1 MQANAD
7 ALPPLV
13 RAGEPPWQQPAAPAV
28 EVRRGVRE
36 VDKREIGPDAY
47 LPYDPR
53 GLVVVAGGWLAFYV
67 IAAVHD
73 FIASSY

>member
-1 MQANAD
+1 MQAHAD

-13 RAGEPPWQQPAAPAV
+13 RAGEPPWQQPAAPV
-28 EVRRGVRE
+28 EVRHDVRE
-36 VDKREIGPDAY
+36 VDKREIRPDAY

-67 IAAVHD
+67 IAAIHD

>member
-1 MQANAD
+1 MQAHAD

-13 RAGEPPWQQPAAPAV
+13 RAGEPPWQQPATPV
-28 EVRRGVRE
+28 EVRE
-36 VDKREIGPDAY
+36 VDKREIRPDAY

-67 IAAVHD
+67 IAAIHD
-73 FIASSY
+73 FIASGY